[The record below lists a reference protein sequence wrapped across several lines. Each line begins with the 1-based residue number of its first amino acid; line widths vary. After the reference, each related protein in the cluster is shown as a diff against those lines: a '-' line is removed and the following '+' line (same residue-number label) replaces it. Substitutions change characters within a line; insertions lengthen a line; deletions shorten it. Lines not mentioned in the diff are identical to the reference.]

1 MCDICRPAGQRAWY
15 GERSDVGVGCVS
27 SATSIRPADE
37 KLTRCRFGSIQV
49 RSRPDYLI
57 ATPAYDFREPQ
68 EAEILMLRPR
78 QRRFNS

>member
-37 KLTRCRFGSIQV
+37 KLTLSLSTSFEN
-49 RSRPDYLI
+49 
-57 ATPAYDFREPQ
+57 A
-68 EAEILMLRPR
+68 
-78 QRRFNS
+78 RRD